1 MFFKSEVHTIIESSE
16 EGRTSDCRSFYSFF
30 LKKRKGQALG
40 LDSQTVFLGEIAGR
54 FAVGSAAPWGAPEE
68 SLDKDESDRAGR
80 GCTEG
85 VVRHEGLL

>member
-1 MFFKSEVHTIIESSE
+1 M
-16 EGRTSDCRSFYSFF
+16 
-30 LKKRKGQALG
+30 
-40 LDSQTVFLGEIAGR
+40 
-54 FAVGSAAPWGAPEE
+54 GSAAPRDAPEE